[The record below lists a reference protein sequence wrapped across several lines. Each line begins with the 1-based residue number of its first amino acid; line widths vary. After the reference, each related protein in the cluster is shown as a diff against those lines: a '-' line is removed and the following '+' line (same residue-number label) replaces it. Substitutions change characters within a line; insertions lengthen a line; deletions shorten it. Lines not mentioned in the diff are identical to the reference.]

1 MSIGIVQI
9 DLHGSPYLGVFA
21 RASDRAVLVPPGTP
35 EPVLAEVS
43 RALGVP
49 AHTLSVGGSNIIGSV
64 VAMNSRGAIV
74 ADFADDAEIKTL
86 EGLGLGVGR
95 VAGKFNAAGNNILA
109 NDHAAFVNPDFSREA
124 QKQVAE
130 VLGVPVERGTLA
142 GLKTVG
148 SAACVTS
155 KGVLCHPK
163 TSDAELDLLEALFKT
178 EADIGTVNHGA
189 PFIGAGLVANKNGAV
204 VGSLSTGPE
213 LNRIENALD
222 LIG

>member
-1 MSIGIVQI
+1 M
-9 DLHGSPYLGVFA
+9 FA
-21 RASDRAVLVPPGTP
+21 RASDKLALIPPATP
-35 EPVLAEVS
+35 DNVVAEIQ

-49 AHTLSVGGSNIIGSV
+49 THTISVGGSNIIGSV
-64 VAMNSRGAIV
+64 VAMNTHGAIV
-74 ADFADDAEIKTL
+74 ADFVDDSEIAVL
-86 EGLGLGVGR
+86 EKLGLRVGR

-109 NDHAAFVNPDFSREA
+109 NDHGAYVNPDFS
-124 QKQVAE
+124 KQAEQSVAD

-163 TSDAELDLLEALFKT
+163 TTDDELDLLEKLFKV

-189 PFIGAGLVANKNGAV
+189 PFLGAGIVANKNGALA
-204 VGSLSTGPE
+204 GSVTTGPE

-222 LIG
+222 LIQ

>member
-1 MSIGIVQI
+1 M
-9 DLHGSPYLGVFA
+9 GVFA
-21 RASDRAVLVPPGTP
+21 RASDKLALMPPATP
-35 EPVLAEVS
+35 EHVAAEMQ
-43 RALGVP
+43 RALGV
-49 AHTLSVGGSNIIGSV
+49 ATHTLSVGGSNIIGSV
-64 VAMNSRGAIV
+64 VAMNSHGAIV
-74 ADFADDAEIKTL
+74 ADFVDDAELVIL
-86 EGLGLGVGR
+86 EKLGLRVGR

-109 NDHAAFVNPDFSREA
+109 NDHGAYVNPDFS
-124 QKQVAE
+124 KQAEQSVADI
-130 VLGVPVERGTLA
+130 LGVPVERGTLA

-163 TSDAELDLLEALFKT
+163 TTDDELDLLEKLFKV

-189 PFIGAGLVANKNGAV
+189 PFLGAGIVANKNGALA
-204 VGSLSTGPE
+204 GSVTTGPE